1 MSSQPAS
8 PSQAVSIAPLWR
20 GLIDDAAVFPPGNA
34 PVSEAVAHHAKHR
47 TAWYSSAV
55 GPLLLPVAGVEKFV
69 TAVAEQAVT
78 IPRVSLAVR
87 PGASDLPAIADAV
100 TTLSQVPGT
109 TVAAV
114 EMAIP
119 HSDGGQA
126 SAAKQLINDA
136 IAALP
141 EYVDLWLE
149 LQSAHDTAEAMKV
162 IAAAGPR
169 VGAKY
174 RMGGTTA
181 QGFPTVSQAMTVF
194 GAAAQERCQLKLT
207 AGLHH
212 LHRFDD
218 RLLGVTHHGF
228 GNVLLAVH
236 KLLDDPQS
244 PDAREALSQD
254 DPAETTKGLAGLTDD
269 HIDRLRTVIAS
280 FGCCGVT
287 DPINDVVA
295 DELQPGPAT

>member
-1 MSSQPAS
+1 MSSQPATQ
-8 PSQAVSIAPLWR
+8 SQAVSIAPLWR

-34 PVSEAVAHHAKHR
+34 PVPEAVKHHAEHR
-47 TAWYSSAV
+47 TAWYADAV
-55 GPLLLPVAGVEKFV
+55 GPLLLPVTGVDAFV
-69 TAVAEQAVT
+69 AAVAEQGVT

-87 PGASDLPAIADAV
+87 PGAADLPAIAAAV
-100 TTLSQVPGT
+100 ATLAKVPGT

-114 EMAIP
+114 EIAAP
-119 HSDGGQA
+119 TNAAGQG
-126 SAAKQLINDA
+126 AAVKQLITDA
-136 IAALP
+136 VATLP

-149 LQSAHDTAEAMKV
+149 LRSADDTAEAMAT

-181 QGFPTVSQAMTVF
+181 QGFPTVSQALTVF
-194 GAAAQERCQLKLT
+194 AAATQERCQLKLT

-218 RLLGVTHHGF
+218 RVLGVTHHGF
-228 GNVLLAVH
+228 GNVLLALH
-236 KLLDDPQS
+236 ELLEDPTS
-244 PDAREALSQD
+244 PNAREALCQD
-254 DPAETTKGLAGLTDD
+254 DPTGTTKGLAALTEE
-269 HIDRLRTVIAS
+269 HVDRLRTVIAS

-287 DPINDVVA
+287 DPVNDVVA
-295 DELQPGPAT
+295 DGLQPGPAT